1 MNPRLVALVDCNNFY
16 ASCERVFKPDLEG
29 KPIVIL
35 SNNDGCIVARSNE
48 AKALGI
54 PMGAPLHLW
63 KDLIQQ
69 HQIHV
74 FSSNYALYGDLSRRV
89 MRLLARY
96 SPHQEIYS
104 IDESFLDFT
113 GMPHPVAHAMRLRHE
128 IRKRTGIPVAVGIAS
143 TKTLA
148 KLANFCAKKRE
159 PWKAMGVCNLN
170 DLEPVALREL
180 LSSIEVGE
188 VWGVGYRSVKKLAAL
203 GLTTVEQL
211 KTADAKIIRQHFSV
225 VMERTVAELN
235 GIACLEMEEIHPDKQ
250 QIVSSCSFGHLV
262 TSLNELEASIASH
275 VARGVEKLRGQ
286 GSVAAL
292 LTVFIQTNP
301 FRTQDR
307 QYSPSLTVSL
317 VLPSDDVFILQKAAN
332 QALGQLYKPEYQYKK
347 AGIMLSGILPNTV
360 RQDDLFAPP
369 PDAARQSLLKVLDQ
383 INRQYGRGAVKTA
396 TELLGKSWHMRQTLR
411 SPRYTTCWEELLE
424 VM

>member
-1 MNPRLVALVDCNNFY
+1 MNRRLVALVDCNNFY

-347 AGIMLSGILPNTV
+347 AGIMLSGIFPNTV